1 MGLLEGKVTRDL
13 KEWVMTE
20 YFDTKV
26 EQVKEY
32 WSLLFCN
39 SVKIHLRMF
48 EQRYPEWV
56 GNSHLRSLRYI

>member
-32 WSLLFCN
+32 WCHKYLYGDDGERIREGEYTWKGL
-39 SVKIHLRMF
+39 
-48 EQRYPEWV
+48 Y
-56 GNSHLRSLRYI
+56 